1 MRGKRLLQTIR
12 MCMIRTAAGRAEY
25 LKKVFY
31 HVGEGCTVMDRK
43 IPLYPELI
51 SLGDNV
57 HIAPHVLLTT
67 HDITHKMLNRKLERE
82 GCGEKALNE
91 KVGCIRIGDNV
102 FIGSGTRILGGVSV
116 GSNCIIGA
124 GSLVIRDIPDN
135 CVAAG
140 VPARVIGSFE
150 DYLERRRQEDSYPP
164 ELAPSGEGISEG
176 LVKFLWEGFD
186 RERLQETR

>member
-57 HIAPHVLLTT
+57 HIASHVLLTT
-67 HDITHKMLNRKLERE
+67 HDITHKMLNRRIENEKT
-82 GCGEKALNE
+82 GEQPFNE
-91 KVGCIRIGDNV
+91 KVDCIRIGDNV
-102 FIGSGTRILGGVSV
+102 FIGSGTRILGGVNV

-135 CVAAG
+135 SVAAG
-140 VPARVIGSFE
+140 VPAKVIGSFE
-150 DYLERRRQEDSYPP
+150 DYLEKRRNEASYPAG
-164 ELAPSGEGISEG
+164 LAPSGEGIGAG
-176 LVKFLWEGFD
+176 LVKYLWEEFD
-186 RERLQETR
+186 RKRERETR

>member
-12 MCMIRTAAGRAEY
+12 MCTIRSAHGRAQY
-25 LKKVFY
+25 LKKVFH

-51 SLGDNV
+51 SLGNNV
-57 HIAPHVLLTT
+57 HIASHVLLTT
-67 HDITHKMLNRKLERE
+67 HDITHLMLNYKAEKE
-82 GCGEKALNE
+82 GGTDAPFCE

-124 GSLVIRDIPDN
+124 GTLVVKDIPDN
-135 CVAAG
+135 SVVAG
-140 VPARVIGSFE
+140 IPARVIGSF
-150 DYLERRRQEDSYPP
+150 DDFLKKRREEKTFPP
-164 ELAPSGEGISEG
+164 ELAPTGEGISPALEK
-176 LVKFLWEGFD
+176 LLWERFEE
-186 RERLQETR
+186 ERKK